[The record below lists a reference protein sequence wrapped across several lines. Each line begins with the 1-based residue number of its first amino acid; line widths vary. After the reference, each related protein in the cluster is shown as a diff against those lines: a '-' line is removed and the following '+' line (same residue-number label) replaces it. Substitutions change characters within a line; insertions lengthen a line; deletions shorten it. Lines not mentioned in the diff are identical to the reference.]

1 MIIGLTCI
9 SEECFSFHVN
19 VSARI
24 KLHSQFRGHFATRR
38 ALEEHLGTWALREL
52 KALRHPAIE
61 GTWELEALYLADSN
75 PVSNDVTPATSTS
88 TILDDCT
95 QQESIP
101 DASTA
106 KNQKPSPKQDELY
119 VAIGDE
125 KDILLLLYKKRDH
138 KLVTQEDR
146 KELKSCEKG

>member
-1 MIIGLTCI
+1 M
-9 SEECFSFHVN
+9 
-19 VSARI
+19 
-24 KLHSQFRGHFATRR
+24 
-38 ALEEHLGTWALREL
+38 
-52 KALRHPAIE
+52 
-61 GTWELEALYLADSN
+61 
-75 PVSNDVTPATSTS
+75 TPATSTS

-101 DASTA
+101 DASTG

-146 KELKSCEKG
+146 KELKSCEKN

>member
-1 MIIGLTCI
+1 M
-9 SEECFSFHVN
+9 
-19 VSARI
+19 
-24 KLHSQFRGHFATRR
+24 
-38 ALEEHLGTWALREL
+38 
-52 KALRHPAIE
+52 
-61 GTWELEALYLADSN
+61 
-75 PVSNDVTPATSTS
+75 TPATSTS

-146 KELKSCEKG
+146 KELKSCEKKLVDLEEHINKLRPAGNDRNCLEIIANVKWSN

>member
-1 MIIGLTCI
+1 M
-9 SEECFSFHVN
+9 
-19 VSARI
+19 
-24 KLHSQFRGHFATRR
+24 
-38 ALEEHLGTWALREL
+38 
-52 KALRHPAIE
+52 
-61 GTWELEALYLADSN
+61 
-75 PVSNDVTPATSTS
+75 TPATFTS

-101 DASTA
+101 DVSTA

-125 KDILLLLYKKRDH
+125 NDKLLLLYKKRDH

-146 KELKSCEKG
+146 KELKSCEKNSMI